1 LDFNPCM
8 KHQLIRKTVREFAER
23 EIKPH
28 VADLDRD
35 ARFPWDIVAKMKPLN
50 FFGLQAHRE
59 YGGAELDTNSYAIVI
74 EEIPRVSAA
83 LGLCVT
89 VHNSVG
95 VYPILKFGTKKQQKK
110 FVPAMAGGE
119 SIGADANQA
128 CLGIIRALK
137 EKIRD

>member
-35 ARFPWDIVAKMKPLN
+35 ARFPWDIVA
-50 FFGLQAHRE
+50 
-59 YGGAELDTNSYAIVI
+59 
-74 EEIPRVSAA
+74 
-83 LGLCVT
+83 
-89 VHNSVG
+89 
-95 VYPILKFGTKKQQKK
+95 
-110 FVPAMAGGE
+110 
-119 SIGADANQA
+119 DANQA

-137 EKIRD
+137 ERIRD